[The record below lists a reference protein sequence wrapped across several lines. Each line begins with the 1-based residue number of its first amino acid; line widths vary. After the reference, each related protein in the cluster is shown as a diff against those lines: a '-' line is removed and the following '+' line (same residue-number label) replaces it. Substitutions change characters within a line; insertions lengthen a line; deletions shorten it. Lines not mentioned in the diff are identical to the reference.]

1 MSVRL
6 NSHFSLSLSLP
17 SPLARLD
24 NNGSG
29 QCALSCVRVV

>member
-6 NSHFSLSLSLP
+6 NSHFSLSLS